1 MASEDSS
8 HGALTTLRT
17 KIDEIL
23 EFLASSNRP
32 CPIEEITARIGVPED
47 TCRKVVDFLTK
58 YHFVQ
63 QEGQRLRID
72 PGIGILFDASRDEK
86 YVFSCMLPM
95 VTPSPKKKREG

>member
-32 CPIEEITARIGVPED
+32 CPIEEINARIGVPED
-47 TCRKVVDFLTK
+47 TCRKVVDFLIK
-58 YHFVQ
+58 YRFVQ
-63 QEGQRLRID
+63 QEGRRLRID
-72 PGIGILFDASRDEK
+72 PELGILFDASKDEK
-86 YVFSCMLPM
+86 YVFSGMLPI
-95 VTPSPKKKREG
+95 VTPSPKRKREG